1 MSNVYSYRRRRRDP
15 FAKLYAPGLVL
26 VALLVGP
33 HLGDTFDPEKPAARA
48 KPAPYIKLQSRSDDA
63 EYESAERPASYG
75 TAFRNCTEARAAG
88 REDIP
93 ADDPRYG
100 AHLDSDGDGLGCEP
114 LPPKSRRR

>member
-15 FAKLYAPGLVL
+15 LAKLYAPGLVL
-26 VALLVGP
+26 VALIVGP
-33 HLGDTFDPEKPAARA
+33 HLGDTSAPEKPAARA
-48 KPAPYIKLQSRSDDA
+48 KPAPYIKLQSRSYDA
-63 EYESAERPASYG
+63 AYESAGRPASYG

-100 AHLDSDGDGLGCEP
+100 AHLDSDSDGLGCEP
-114 LPPKSRRR
+114 LPTKTRGR